1 MIDDTEQE
9 EENYFASMTDIMVGL
24 LFIFIILIM
33 FFAMQIGETKP
44 EFVAKKIHD
53 AVVQQ
58 NLILE
63 KENTLLK
70 KENTSLIVE
79 NERLKKQVATL
90 TQKII
95 LLEAQLS
102 KLEKNQLSKYLSDSD
117 AQRAKILKQIQAS
130 MREVGFEVEI
140 IEEQGVVRLPNKLLF
155 ATGRSTIQNG
165 GIAEKALIQLGIA
178 LEKVLPCFTLGR
190 NSDPKR
196 NRKCNPSAAFIETVF
211 VEGHTDN
218 IPVRGEIEPGISDNL
233 SLSARRASNIFKRLI
248 NNNKDLL
255 EYLSVDKEPI
265 LNIAAYGATR
275 PIKNNADI
283 SRNRRID
290 LRFLMYTPRSDTL
303 DEVKKLVGE
312 E

>member
-1 MIDDTEQE
+1 MIDETELE

-33 FFAMQIGETKP
+33 FFAMQIGEIKP
-44 EFVAKKIHD
+44 EFVAKKIHE

-58 NLILE
+58 NEI
-63 KENTLLK
+63 LK
-70 KENTSLIVE
+70 KENVLLREDVTLLKQK
-79 NERLKKQVATL
+79 NDRLKVQVTVL
-90 TQKII
+90 TKKII
-95 LLEAQLS
+95 QLESQLVE
-102 KLEKNQLSKYLSDSD
+102 LEKNLLSKYLSDSD
-117 AQRAKILKQIQAS
+117 SQRTKILKQIQTS

-155 ATGRSTIQNG
+155 ATGRSTIQSG
-165 GIAEKALIQLGIA
+165 GTAEKALIQLVIA

-190 NSDPKR
+190 NSESKR
-196 NRKCNPSAAFIETVF
+196 NTKCNPSAAFIETVF

-218 IPVRGEIEPGISDNL
+218 IPVLGEIEPGISDNL
-233 SLSARRASNIFKRLI
+233 SLSARRATNIFKKLVK
-248 NNNKDLL
+248 NNKGLL

-275 PIKNNADI
+275 PIKNNTDI

-303 DEVKKLVGE
+303 DEVKRLVGE